1 MRRLCAFFKEKHEQP
16 ILRRNRRHRNGNE
29 NDVWVW
35 VYRPPIQKIHDD
47 DFGSAE
53 WSVSTVNSHCAA
65 TRSHSSSSLCLQECC
80 LFDKMPPWDVIY
92 WLCEF
97 IVSLFMVQFL
107 CSINYCIHNS
117 RACVVK
123 MSALRYQNKSKCVR
137 NETGAA
143 AESRNSSQHLGS
155 SHGKKK
161 KQ

>member
-1 MRRLCAFFKEKHEQP
+1 
-16 ILRRNRRHRNGNE
+16 
-29 NDVWVW
+29 
-35 VYRPPIQKIHDD
+35 
-47 DFGSAE
+47 
-53 WSVSTVNSHCAA
+53 
-65 TRSHSSSSLCLQECC
+65 
-80 LFDKMPPWDVIY
+80 
-92 WLCEF
+92 
-97 IVSLFMVQFL
+97 MVQFL

-161 KQ
+161 EKKHVHGPRSLSGALHFSFVVNKSLSREGDRGGDRNFSVVESNRQNEQMRTCSPCESSGWRQEKVSGMMLGRFFPKQFAF